1 MVDFWQILGL
11 FFVALGIGI
20 YALYYAQRAVTY
32 SIRTAQDL
40 NMLAGAIRQ
49 HIVEEGGDTQIADV
63 LDEELGGVPEE
74 EIASIPETDPKESK
88 KKIDRKPIR
97 NQEE

>member
-11 FFVALGIGI
+11 FFVAVGIGI

-49 HIVEEGGDTQIADV
+49 HIIEEGGDQQIADV
-63 LDEELGGVPEE
+63 IEEELGGETEE
-74 EIASIPETDPKESK
+74 EMASIPETDPKESK
-88 KKIDRKPIR
+88 KKLDRKPVR
-97 NQEE
+97 NQKS